1 MTVEEARKG
10 SAENSVDNADALI
23 AQVVA
28 EMGLEPD
35 KPARWRQRWYFSHN
49 TVVGGYRPDG
59 WTCSR
64 CGIYSCVKKE
74 TCPGC
79 GAKMDGGKTE

>member
-1 MTVEEARKG
+1 MPK
-10 SAENSVDNADALI
+10 DNIDALI
-23 AQVVA
+23 AKVVA

-35 KPARWRQRWYFSHN
+35 KPARWRQHFYHSKN
-49 TVVGGYRPDG
+49 TIVGVAWPDG
-59 WTCSR
+59 GTCSR

-79 GAKMDGGKTE
+79 GEKMDGGAK